1 MALPL
6 SLKRQQDKKKK
17 FEKKLVNFLKDFR
30 ADDLKKSLDN
40 AFIGGKSPNA
50 SEFVKLVSSARHCQT
65 NLTSHWLISNFYE

>member
-40 AFIGGKSPNA
+40 AFIGG
-50 SEFVKLVSSARHCQT
+50 
-65 NLTSHWLISNFYE
+65 NLLMHLNL